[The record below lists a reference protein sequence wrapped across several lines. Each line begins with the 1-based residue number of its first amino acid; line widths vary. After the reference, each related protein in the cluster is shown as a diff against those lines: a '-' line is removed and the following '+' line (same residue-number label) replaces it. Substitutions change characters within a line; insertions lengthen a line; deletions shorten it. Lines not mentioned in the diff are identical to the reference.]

1 MDKKKWAYV
10 GIGLFCLLVI
20 INSTKKE
27 KEVELNPVPISEVDE
42 SNTKSFDNAALPLY
56 LKPPTRLKE
65 GDNLPKLNVPKRVL
79 GFTLGGTKQNQRF
92 DIL

>member
-20 INSTKKE
+20 VNSTKK
-27 KEVELNPVPISEVDE
+27 VQLNPVPVSEVDE
-42 SNTKSFDNAALPLY
+42 SNTKSFDNAVLPTY
-56 LKPPTRLKE
+56 LKPPIRLKE
-65 GDNLPKLNVPKRVL
+65 GDNLPKLNVPKRL
-79 GFTLGGTKQNQRF
+79 MGFSLGGTKNQRF

>member
-1 MDKKKWAYV
+1 MDRNKWVYV

-20 INSTKKE
+20 VNSTKK
-27 KEVELNPVPISEVDE
+27 VELNQVPISEVDE
-42 SNTKSFDNAALPLY
+42 SSTKSFDNAALPTY
-56 LKPPTRLKE
+56 LKPPTKLKE
-65 GDNLPKLNVPKRVL
+65 GDNLPKLNVPKRML

>member
-20 INSTKKE
+20 INSTKKQI
-27 KEVELNPVPISEVDE
+27 ELNPVPISEVDE
-42 SNTKSFDNAALPLY
+42 SNTKSFDNAALPSY
-56 LKPPTRLKE
+56 LKPPIRLRE

-79 GFTLGGTKQNQRF
+79 GFSLGGTKQQNQRF

>member
-1 MDKKKWAYV
+1 MDKKKWVYV

-20 INSTKKE
+20 INSTKK
-27 KEVELNPVPISEVDE
+27 VQLNPVSVSEVDE
-42 SNTKSFDNAALPLY
+42 SSTKSFDNTALPTY

-65 GDNLPKLNVPKRVL
+65 GDNLPKLNVPKRL
-79 GFTLGGTKQNQRF
+79 MGFTLGGTKPKPRF

>member
-20 INSTKKE
+20 VNSTKK
-27 KEVELNPVPISEVDE
+27 VELNPVTEVDE
-42 SNTKSFDNAALPLY
+42 TSTKSFDNATLPSY

-65 GDNLPKLNVPKRVL
+65 GDNLPKLNVPKRL
-79 GFTLGGTKQNQRF
+79 MGFSLGGTKKQNQRF